1 MRRRQHN
8 IQRQHIRR
16 RPRRPARRSGEVSV
30 HYEPIALDR
39 GAATRGVR
47 NRLYGAIFAAVL
59 VWICAACLV
68 VLPLSTFSAL
78 VLSGFGVGALSAVIA
93 MLLSARRE
101 ELMHQLASD
110 LHHMPQL
117 EHEPARPQHPTPDGS
132 V

>member
-1 MRRRQHN
+1 MSRRQHS

-16 RPRRPARRSGEVSV
+16 RTRRPARRSGEVSLQ
-30 HYEPIALDR
+30 YEPIDLDQK
-39 GAATRGVR
+39 AATRGVR
-47 NRLYGAIFAAVL
+47 NRLLGAIFAASL
-59 VWICAACLV
+59 VWVCAACIVL
-68 VLPLSTFSAL
+68 LPLSTFSAL
-78 VLSGFGVGALSAVIA
+78 VLSGFGLGALSAVVA

-117 EHEPARPQHPTPDGS
+117 EHDSSWTDGS

>member
-16 RPRRPARRSGEVSV
+16 RPRRPARRSGEVSL
-30 HYEPIALDR
+30 HYEPIELDC

-47 NRLYGAIFAAVL
+47 NRLFGAMFAAAL
-59 VWICAACLV
+59 VWVCAACIV
-68 VLPLSTFSAL
+68 MLPLSTFSAL
-78 VLSGFGVGALSAVIA
+78 VLSGFGLGSLSAAVA

-110 LHHMPQL
+110 LHELPLL
-117 EHEPARPQHPTPDGS
+117 EHDPSWNDGSWTDGS